1 MTQSTFRMLVGAATL
16 ALLTPMSVTAQA
28 TPKTPWGDPDLQ
40 GTYTNKTITPL
51 ERPESLGDKEFLT
64 NEEVASQEQ
73 ARLDRNEELLL
84 APPRRTSAGGNV
96 GGYNDFWLDGGTRP
110 TGRTSLISDPPT
122 GRMPPRTSS
131 GMSRKSAHD
140 DVFPVEGPFDSW
152 EDLELNDRC
161 LVWSAGP
168 PMLPSAYN
176 NNFIIMQT
184 PGLVSIY
191 IEMIHDFRMI
201 PIDGRDHIPSSIP
214 QWHGNSRGHW
224 EGDTLVVT
232 TRNIRK
238 TEANAAAVGGDQ
250 VILRVANGSDE
261 DTITVTERFT
271 RVDADTVHYE
281 FTIEDPTHWTDAW
294 TGEFPFVALPED
306 ELLYEYACHEGN
318 YSMTNILGGERELEK
333 AGRTN
338 QQ

>member
-96 GGYNDFWLDGGTRP
+96 GGYNNFWLDGGTRP

-184 PGLVSIY
+184 PGLVTIY

>member
-51 ERPESLGDKEFLT
+51 ERPELLGDKEFLT
-64 NEEVASQEQ
+64 DEEVASQEQ

-96 GGYNDFWLDGGTRP
+96 GGYNNFWLDGGTRP

-140 DVFPVEGPFDSW
+140 DVFPVEGPFDSC

>member
-16 ALLTPMSVTAQA
+16 ALLTPVSVTAQA

-96 GGYNDFWLDGGTRP
+96 GGYNNFWLDGGTRP

-250 VILRVANGSDE
+250 VILRVANGSDG

-306 ELLYEYACHEGN
+306 EMLYEYACHEGN